1 MCVDCLLASGDNKQS
16 TDDIDED
23 DDGVPG
29 TS

>member
-1 MCVDCLLASGDNKQS
+1 MCVDCLSASGDNKQS